1 MSSNVFIVRFHNKSA
16 SIFDN
21 RISNQKEKTIYIRDG
36 KKIIAKL
43 NLEVCFH
50 FSIEDFR
57 SWFNVDT
64 ENIPDDIKRNL
75 FIDFECNKIY
85 IYVKNQDI
93 FKQIDDYHCY
103 DDKCFQFVIEN
114 SEISNKIL
122 NPNMVDI
129 NSTEGIL
136 YFVPKKSIVCEL
148 KQGELYCY
156 SLFYDKSK
164 FRMHFAY
171 YDKNENTK
179 KIEQL

>member
-64 ENIPDDIKRNL
+64 ENIPDYIKRNL

-85 IYVKNQDI
+85 IYVKDQDI

-114 SEISNKIL
+114 SEILNKIL
-122 NPNMVDI
+122 NPNMIDI
-129 NSTEGIL
+129 NSTETIL

-148 KQGELYCY
+148 KQGEVYCY

-164 FRMHFAY
+164 FRMYFTY
-171 YDKNENTK
+171 YDKNENAK
-179 KIEQL
+179 KIERL